1 MDRRPSLQSLLISDF
16 DGTMTRHDFYQLAA
30 RSLLPG
36 DLPDFWAEYR
46 TGRMTHFQ
54 ALQAIFASI
63 RADLATVT
71 SVALEMELDPDLP
84 QALNRLRQHGWNV
97 VVASAGCAWY
107 IRMLLERAGVEIPVW
122 SNPGH
127 FEEGRGLLMELPP
140 RGPYFSPN
148 LGIDKAALVREGL
161 TEGKRVAFAGDGLP
175 DVDAARLVPAELR
188 FARGD
193 LARVLR
199 DEGRRFQEYD
209 HWSEIADRLCSGTSG
224 TNCGPPQVHRP

>member
-1 MDRRPSLQSLLISDF
+1 MTLTDPESKRRSLLVSDF

-30 RSLLPG
+30 RSLLPA
-36 DLPDFWAEYR
+36 DLPDYWGEYR
-46 TGRMTHFQ
+46 AGRMTHFQ

-71 SVALEMELDPDLP
+71 SVALEMELDSKLP
-84 QALNRLRQHGWNV
+84 QALNRLRQEGWDV

-140 RGPYFSPN
+140 QGPYFSPD
-148 LGIDKAALVREGL
+148 LGTDKAALVREGL
-161 TEGKRVAFAGDGLP
+161 AEGKRVAFAGDGFP
-175 DVDAARLVPAELR
+175 DVDAARLVVADLR
-188 FARGD
+188 FAHGD
-193 LARVLR
+193 LAGVFRS
-199 DEGRRFQEYD
+199 EGLPFRSYE
-209 HWSEIADRLCSGTSG
+209 HWSEIADQLCTRTRGAPVRTTS
-224 TNCGPPQVHRP
+224 